1 MISIIISFFSGQ
13 RTAND
18 VRLEMLEQKLESITS
33 EMEHNSVKI
42 ASVEQKS
49 TQNAQN
55 MASLTSDV
63 EKLQQ
68 TLWFDSYRYVHLD
81 KNFFPILSYLI

>member
-1 MISIIISFFSGQ
+1 MIMSSFIIPFFSGQ

-18 VRLEMLEQKLESITS
+18 QRFELLEEKLASLTS
-33 EMEHNSVKI
+33 EI

-49 TQNAQN
+49 TQNAHN
-55 MASLTSDV
+55 IEEKLASLTGDV

-68 TLWFDSYRYVHLD
+68 TLWFDSYRYVYLD
-81 KNFFPILSYLI
+81 KIFFFPILSYLI